1 MEITLIAAL
10 NEVFTIGINQSLP
23 WHLPIDLKHF
33 MNTTK
38 NKTIIMGRK
47 TYESIGKP
55 LPHRNN
61 IVISRRPIDHP
72 EVTTFH
78 SLDDAIEAQKEATE
92 VFITGGQRIYQA
104 ALPIVKKMI
113 LTFVESWDEGDTFF
127 PYFNPSH
134 WKRQSIIQYPKDEK
148 HAYRFNIQ
156 VLVRSEN

>member
-38 NKTIIMGRK
+38 NHTIIMGRK

-55 LPHRNN
+55 LPNRKN
-61 IVISRRPIDHP
+61 IVISRRKVDHP

-78 SLDDAIEAQKEATE
+78 SLHDAIDAQKEASE
-92 VFITGGQRIYQA
+92 VFITGGQSIYQA
-104 ALPIVKKMI
+104 ALPIATKMI
-113 LTFVESWDEGDTFF
+113 LTFVESSNEGDVFF
-127 PYFNPSH
+127 PYFNPSL
-134 WKRQSIIQYPKDEK
+134 WKRQSITHYPKDEK

-156 VLVRSEN
+156 VFVRADN